1 VVKISPRLE
10 NLFDILYE
18 DAGLLVLNK
27 PAGLVCHP
35 TKGDEFSSLISRAR
49 LYLNGAPASGTAPA
63 AAQPLGA
70 PKPGEGGSTVPSPH
84 LVNRLD
90 RETSGIVI
98 VAKNSEIAGELGKIW
113 ETRAVEKEYLA
124 IVHGLVR
131 DDHGLIDAPL
141 GKDEHS
147 HVAVK
152 DCVRPDGAPSK
163 TEFFVERRFSRSDFP
178 NYEEMWNDKFSCHI
192 GGQFSLSAACGG
204 DLNRLGSGE
213 RNSTGVEGPRGPSE
227 RARASQRRGE
237 VVPSSFSL
245 LRVIPRTG
253 RKHQIR
259 IHLAHLGHP
268 IVGDKLYGGDED
280 LYLALVENRLTPEQ
294 RARLIL
300 PHQALHARAV
310 RFTWR
315 GQHVEFSCAPEPW
328 FSDFLNHG

>member
-10 NLFDILYE
+10 NLLNILHE
-18 DAGLLVLNK
+18 DADLLVVNK

-35 TKGDEFSSLISRAR
+35 TKGDDFSSLISRAR
-49 LYLNGAPASGTAPA
+49 LHLLSTSWRGEAERRRLNPQLSTGAT
-63 AAQPLGA
+63 
-70 PKPGEGGSTVPSPH
+70 TPH

-98 VAKNSEIAGELGKIW
+98 VAKNSEIAGELGKVW
-113 ETRAVEKEYLA
+113 EARAVEKEYLA

-131 DDHGLIDAPL
+131 DNHGLIDVPL
-141 GKDEHS
+141 GRDERS
-147 HVAVK
+147 RVAIK
-152 DCVRPDGAPSK
+152 DCVRHDGTPAQ
-163 TEFFVERRFSRSDFP
+163 TEYWVEQRFSRSLVGP
-178 NYEEMWNDKFSCHI
+178 TCW
-192 GGQFSLSAACGG
+192 SA
-204 DLNRLGSGE
+204 L
-213 RNSTGVEGPRGPSE
+213 TRGPSSV
-227 RARASQRRGE
+227 AQPLRR
-237 VVPSSFSL
+237 VDSAFPPVAPSTLNPQPSTYSL

-294 RARLIL
+294 LARLIL

-310 RFTWR
+310 RFLWR
-315 GQHVEFSCAPEPW
+315 GQPMEFSCPPEPW
-328 FSDFLNHG
+328 FADFLNHG